1 MAAAVVTAVTA
12 VTAVVAV
19 VVGAEPFGSAA
30 PHLLTASVSC
40 VSLSFWMLSSSMAVN
55 ARESAMV
62 TPSPLLAGP
71 SRQSVTVT
79 RQGAA
84 VAPLSPLHSP
94 VQQRSLGAGVPLPL
108 EIAKRDDG

>member
-1 MAAAVVTAVTA
+1 MVAVRLNEEPLERSSGLSGWSGGASMAAAVVTAVTA
-12 VTAVVAV
+12 VMAVVA

-62 TPSPLLAGP
+62 LESSQAPA
-71 SRQSVTVT
+71 VT
-79 RQGAA
+79 
-84 VAPLSPLHSP
+84 
-94 VQQRSLGAGVPLPL
+94 
-108 EIAKRDDG
+108 